1 VIDNARVLP
10 LYHQVAGILRQ
21 RIEDGI
27 YPVGGRLLAEDE
39 LAAEFDV
46 SRATIRQAV
55 GELVMEGLVVRRQ
68 GRGTYVETRDA
79 LALQQRFRGSLGD
92 FIYESHRAETRD
104 LELSHDAQVPVHIAE
119 TLQLD
124 GPRGTIV
131 KRTRTMDDQPFA
143 LTVAY
148 LPPDLGRHLTQAG
161 LRKKALMELLAD
173 NGVILS
179 SAKQAIRAQLAD
191 LDVCSQIGVQV
202 GAAVLMVER
211 IVHDSTGRPVEY
223 VRSWYRGD
231 RYEYAV
237 TLDLMSGPGGN
248 PYLKLA

>member
-1 VIDNARVLP
+1 VIDSAQVLP

-39 LAAEFDV
+39 LAAEFEV

-68 GRGTYVETRDA
+68 GRGTYVEKRDTKI
-79 LALQQRFRGSLGD
+79 LQQRFRGSLGD
-92 FIYESHRAETRD
+92 LIYESHRAKTRN
-104 LELSHDAQVPVHIAE
+104 LELSQDAQIPLHIAE
-119 TLQLD
+119 VLQLES
-124 GPRGTIV
+124 PRGTV
-131 KRTRTMDDQPFA
+131 FKRTRTMDGQPFA
-143 LTVAY
+143 LTITY
-148 LPPDLGRHLTQAG
+148 LPPDLGQKLTEAG
-161 LRKKALMELLAD
+161 LRQKALMELLMD

-179 SAKQAIRAQLAD
+179 SATQAIRAQLAD
-191 LDVCSQIGVQV
+191 LDVCSQIDVEV

-211 IVHDSTGRPVEY
+211 IVHDSNGRPVEY

-237 TLDLMSGPGGN
+237 TLDLTPGPDGN
-248 PYLKLA
+248 PYQKLA

>member
-1 VIDNARVLP
+1 VIDNAQVLP

-21 RIEDGI
+21 RIDDGI

-55 GELVMEGLVVRRQ
+55 GELVMGGLVVRRQ
-68 GRGTYVETRDA
+68 GRGTYVQARDTKV
-79 LALQQRFRGSLGD
+79 LQQRFRGSLGD
-92 FIYESHRAETRD
+92 LIYESHRAKTRD
-104 LELSHDAQVPVHIAE
+104 LELSHDAQIPVHIAE
-119 TLQLD
+119 VLQLD
-124 GPRGTIV
+124 SPRGTIV
-131 KRTRTMDDQPFA
+131 RRTRTMDDQPFA
-143 LTVAY
+143 LTITY
-148 LPPDLGRHLTQAG
+148 LPPDLGTHLTQAG
-161 LRKKALMELLAD
+161 LHKKALMELLMD

-179 SAKQAIRAQLAD
+179 SATQAVRAQLAD
-191 LDVCSQIGVQV
+191 LDVCSQIDVEV

-231 RYEYAV
+231 RYEYAI
-237 TLDLMSGPGGN
+237 TLDLAPGPDGN

>member
-1 VIDNARVLP
+1 VIDNAQVLP

-21 RIEDGI
+21 RIEDGV

-55 GELVMEGLVVRRQ
+55 GELVMEKLVVRRQ
-68 GRGTYVETRDA
+68 GRGTFVEARDTKV
-79 LALQQRFRGSLGD
+79 LQQRFRGSLGD
-92 FIYESHRAETRD
+92 LIHESHRAKTRN
-104 LELSHDAQVPVHIAE
+104 LELTHDAQIPINIAE
-119 TLQLD
+119 ALQLD
-124 GPRGTIV
+124 TPHGTIV

-143 LTVAY
+143 LTITY
-148 LPPDLGRHLTQAG
+148 LPPDLGINLTQAG
-161 LRKKALMELLAD
+161 LRKKALMELLMD
-173 NGVILS
+173 SGVILS
-179 SAKQAIRAQLAD
+179 SATQAIRAQLAD
-191 LDVCSQIGVQV
+191 LDVCSQIDVEV

-237 TLDLMSGPGGN
+237 TLDLTPGPDGN